1 MSKPE
6 REAYTRVSA
15 IVTIGVLVSWAL
27 YLGHNGIMLA
37 TGLAA
42 IAGIAGYS
50 IGRKGKRAVEAAEK
64 SVNGGGG
71 K

>member
-1 MSKPE
+1 MPEDE

-15 IVTIGVLVSWAL
+15 IMTIGALVSWAL

-50 IGRKGKRAVEAAEK
+50 LGRKAKMAVDRTEA
-64 SVNGGGG
+64 SVKGGN

>member
-1 MSKPE
+1 MSEPD
-6 REAYTRVSA
+6 REPYTRVSA
-15 IVTIGVLVSWAL
+15 IVTIGALLAWSL
-27 YLGHNGIMLA
+27 YLGHNGVMLA

-50 IGRKGKRAVEAAEK
+50 IGRKAKTAMNTAETA
-64 SVNGGGG
+64 VNGGN

>member
-1 MSKPE
+1 MPEDE

-15 IVTIGVLVSWAL
+15 ILTIGVLVSWAL

-50 IGRKGKRAVEAAEK
+50 LGRKAKTAMDRAETT
-64 SVNGGGG
+64 VNGGN

>member
-1 MSKPE
+1 MPEDE

-15 IVTIGVLVSWAL
+15 ILTIGVLVSWAL

-50 IGRKGKRAVEAAEK
+50 LGRKAKMAMNKADSAVD
-64 SVNGGGG
+64 GGN